1 MMTEE
6 KCLQTVLVV
15 DDEALVLK
23 YTTSVISGLGYKKVL
38 KARCAQ
44 EARAILLAEQVSLVI
59 SDVSLPDGDG
69 RQIMR
74 EALEQNPSATG
85 VLITGFSPG
94 DLKLP
99 PDLAGLVQYLEKP
112 FTADDI
118 SSLLAETFERREAL
132 A

>member
-1 MMTEE
+1 
-6 KCLQTVLVV
+6 
-15 DDEALVLK
+15 
-23 YTTSVISGLGYKKVL
+23 
-38 KARCAQ
+38 
-44 EARAILLAEQVSLVI
+44 
-59 SDVSLPDGDG
+59 
-69 RQIMR
+69 MR

-94 DLKLP
+94 DLTLP
-99 PDLAGLVQYLEKP
+99 PDLAGVVQYLEKP